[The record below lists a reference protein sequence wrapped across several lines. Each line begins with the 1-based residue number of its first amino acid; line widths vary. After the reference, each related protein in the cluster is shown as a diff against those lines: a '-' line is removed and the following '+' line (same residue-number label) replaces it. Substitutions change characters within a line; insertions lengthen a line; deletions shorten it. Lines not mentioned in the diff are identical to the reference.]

1 MTDGTDVSN
10 KLLVPDPPRGRS
22 TSVSSR
28 RVSLSSQLRYS
39 CNLSDGDSDDDE
51 DVSLLAFVVDEMM
64 SVRLGTSSALSAR
77 NPPPKSSL
85 AVFDSIPMTPF
96 RDFLRIPLQVERFLV
111 YATLNCW
118 NLVLYDL
125 TFGPLQVGV
134 ALDYW
139 YPFQAARSF
148 VLLLKAVAWLT
159 KKRVRM

>member
-1 MTDGTDVSN
+1 MTDVLN
-10 KLLVPDPPRGRS
+10 QLVVPDPPRGRS
-22 TSVSSR
+22 ASVSSR
-28 RVSLSSQLRYS
+28 RASLSSQLRYS
-39 CNLSDGDSDDDE
+39 SNLSDGDSEDDE

-64 SVRLGTSSALSAR
+64 SVRLGMSPALSTR
-77 NPPPKSSL
+77 NPPPKSSVP
-85 AVFDSIPMTPF
+85 VFDSIPVTPF

-134 ALDYW
+134 PAYDYP